1 MPVPF
6 PNDGESWIPAKKQK
20 MAGQYILPR
29 IAKNKKVHKI
39 AQVSNQG

>member
-6 PNDGESWIPAKKQK
+6 PNDGESWIPAKKMLK
-20 MAGQYILPR
+20 NRNILPR
-29 IAKNKKVHKI
+29 IAKNKKVRKI